1 MNQAELKSSG
11 AAQTLPNCTVEAEQD
26 GLNAWLPEIELPL
39 EGLSPEEVDL
49 SMAAVKFLCVLI
61 ESYVMTDVE
70 KAAPSNNFQEIH
82 RVLAAN

>member
-1 MNQAELKSSG
+1 MTQAELKSSG
-11 AAQTLPNCTVEAEQD
+11 AAQTLPNCTVGAEQD

-61 ESYVMTDVE
+61 EAYVMTDVE
-70 KAAPSNNFQEIH
+70 NAAPSNNFQELH
-82 RVLAAN
+82 CVLAAN